1 MCSVLQVVVCPFN
14 FEHCVVCPLL
24 IYGLWL
30 PILYLQARLA
40 VSYIIDYL
48 NISEYRE
55 NILTTYVI
63 DYLSAIAHISWYILM
78 GKFMTRCYKW
88 INIPCDSHKPAVI
101 MCLKRLST
109 FNDSTSNIIQYFSS
123 VKKRRAIQFKSDKG
137 TQSTLTI
144 NRWIYIPITY
154 TVCWYTTLYQ
164 VEPVVWVSITT
175 SRDSDE

>member
-1 MCSVLQVVVCPFN
+1 MVTN
-14 FEHCVVCPLL
+14 FVSSSSSCGL
-24 IYGLWL
+24 IYYWL
-30 PILYLQARLA
+30 SKHQW
-40 VSYIIDYL
+40 
-48 NISEYRE
+48 YRE

-78 GKFMTRCYKW
+78 GKFRTRCYKW
-88 INIPCDSHKPAVI
+88 INIPCDSHKPAAI

-123 VKKRRAIQFKSDKG
+123 VKKRRTIQFKSDKG

-154 TVCWYTTLYQ
+154 SVL
-164 VEPVVWVSITT
+164 VHDFVSG
-175 SRDSDE
+175 RDCCMSQYHYESW